1 MNCLQ
6 ATPRPEWP
14 TTRYMVQDN
23 SWCGRDRLPQ
33 GDDNN
38 RMIAPD
44 SQWGLADGL
53 LNSPNRFLA
62 VDGIDAD
69 QACCE
74 CGGGVVAP
82 EV

>member
-1 MNCLQ
+1 MHDTTHPGHNNDQQLDAWMQ
-6 ATPRPEWP
+6 A
-14 TTRYMVQDN
+14 N
-23 SWCGRDRLPQ
+23 NWCGRDRLPQ

-74 CGGGVVAP
+74 CGGGMVAP